1 MPSLI
6 VILNPAS
13 GSSDADFK
21 AAVES
26 ALQSRGAEY
35 ELRLT
40 TPEISAAVLA
50 TEAVRDGAEHI
61 IACGGDGTIMS
72 VVNGLATAEAEAKEA
87 AKAENGEETVPLVS
101 DTKPEVRE
109 PQVTLSIVPGGTAN
123 LVATALGISSD
134 VEEAVATALV
144 GEDRVI
150 DLGRCGEHRFALG
163 LGLGL
168 TERLVSQASARDKE
182 RFGKLAYGF
191 AMLRELG
198 ARPHNFRVR
207 LDGGRIKRAR
217 GVAVVVANAG
227 DIGGKMQFAPRAEM
241 DDAKLDLCILHRFY
255 FRDLVRMFVRLL
267 LGQLPADR
275 AVSFFQAR
283 RIEIHSDPPLDLQ
296 IDGEVVDQ
304 VIPLVAEV
312 LPRALKVRVPPETLE
327 KEAAAADSAMIAA
340 APRLPLIAGV
350 VATIIALWVW
360 RRNRNS

>member
-1 MPSLI
+1 MSSLI

-13 GSSDADFK
+13 GSSDDDFK
-21 AAVES
+21 AAVET
-26 ALQSRGAEY
+26 ALKSRSAEY

-40 TPEISAAVLA
+40 TPEISAAQLA
-50 TEAVRDGAEHI
+50 TEAVGEGVEHI

-72 VVNGLATAEAEAKEA
+72 VVNGLGEAEAQTKTQD
-87 AKAENGEETVPLVS
+87 KSDKIVS
-101 DTKPEVRE
+101 DSKPELSE
-109 PQVTLSIVPGGTAN
+109 PKVTLSIVPGGTAN

-134 VEEAVATALV
+134 VEEAVATALA
-144 GEDRVI
+144 GKDRVI
-150 DLGRCGEHRFALG
+150 DLGHCGEHRFALG

-168 TERLVSQASARDKE
+168 TERLVSQASSRDKE

-198 ARPHNFRVR
+198 ARPHNFRLK
-207 LDGGRIKRAR
+207 LDGGRMKRAR
-217 GVAVVVANAG
+217 GVAIVVANAG

-255 FRDLVRMFVRLL
+255 FRDLLRMVWRLL
-267 LGQLPADR
+267 FGHLPADR

-304 VIPLVAEV
+304 VIPLIVEV
-312 LPRALKVRVPPETLE
+312 LPRALKVRVPEETLE
-327 KEAAAADSAMIAA
+327 KGKEAAAEDVVATATRHTPIV
-340 APRLPLIAGV
+340 AGV
-350 VATIIALWVW
+350 VAVLITLFVLK
-360 RRNRNS
+360 RRRSH